1 MSRLQTMEKV
11 VLEILENQPAARVDD
26 YVLMYYVCAK
36 TCPTALQGMSLGNA
50 LLNHI
55 DLNIPNW
62 KSVERARR
70 KVQEKRPDLVSP
82 AKAKKRREE
91 EERYREYAHT

>member
-11 VLEILENQPAARVDD
+11 VLEILEKSPKAREDD
-26 YVLMYYVCAK
+26 YVLMWLVCEKLSPEIITKPFADVMYHHK
-36 TCPTALQGMSLGNA
+36 SWGL
-50 LLNHI
+50 
-55 DLNIPNW
+55 PNW
-62 KSVERARR
+62 ESVTRARR